1 MNSASLIESADMAEE
16 RAAADALRTAQTRD
30 DLVSVWWRECDHF
43 QGEARVRLQDI
54 YDARLIKYVPLARA
68 G

>member
-1 MNSASLIESADMAEE
+1 MSASRIEVADEAEE
-16 RAAADALRTAQTRD
+16 RAAADALRATQTRD

-43 QGEARVRLQDI
+43 EGEARSRLQDI
-54 YDARLIKYVPLARA
+54 YDARLVKYVPLARA